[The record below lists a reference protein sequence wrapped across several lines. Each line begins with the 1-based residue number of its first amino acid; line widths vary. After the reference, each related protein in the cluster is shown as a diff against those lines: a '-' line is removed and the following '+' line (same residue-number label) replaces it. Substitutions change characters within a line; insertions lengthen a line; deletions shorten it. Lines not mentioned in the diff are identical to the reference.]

1 MNRAYKY
8 LFYKLYLLE
17 RMLYD
22 PVPGFTAFCLML
34 FLQCLNIFS
43 LFLIIDRLISVSL
56 PFRWSVPNFLYAVA
70 LLALPQ
76 YFFLLH
82 RGRFRRVVG
91 EFTHETERQSV
102 IGGFIVGAYIL
113 SSILLPFFAV
123 SIPPRHV

>member
-1 MNRAYKY
+1 MIRAYKY
-8 LFYKLYLLE
+8 LFYKLFLLE
-17 RMLYD
+17 RMLFD
-22 PVPGFTAFCLML
+22 PVPGLTAFGLML
-34 FLQCLNIFS
+34 VLQCLNVFS

-56 PFRWSVPNFLYAVA
+56 PFRWSAPNLLCGVA

-102 IGGFIVGAYIL
+102 VGGFIVGVYIL
-113 SSILLPFFAV
+113 SSFLLPFFAV